1 MKLPE
6 RGSCRWEP
14 REGNFR
20 TTATLVEGRVDRFSD
35 GSSTLPASTSD
46 SQGFGNRTLAV
57 LFMDFS
63 QCDCEA
69 GAKKP
74 PAMRVETKSY
84 TKGITFPIT

>member
-1 MKLPE
+1 
-6 RGSCRWEP
+6 
-14 REGNFR
+14 
-20 TTATLVEGRVDRFSD
+20 
-35 GSSTLPASTSD
+35 
-46 SQGFGNRTLAV
+46 
-57 LFMDFS
+57 MDFS